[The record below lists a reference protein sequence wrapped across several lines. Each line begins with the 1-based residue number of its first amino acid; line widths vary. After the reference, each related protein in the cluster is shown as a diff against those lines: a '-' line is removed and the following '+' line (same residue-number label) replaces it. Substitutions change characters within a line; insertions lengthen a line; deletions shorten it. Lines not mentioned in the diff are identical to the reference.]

1 MALFPSSSG
10 YAGIEATPLAR
21 IGYSDFILSRVYE
34 EDWLPRITSSELLE
48 PVTKC
53 NQVARQDDDIGIGGI
68 ELQGFGIGDVELG
81 GKMHLL
87 TDGTAI
93 R

>member
-1 MALFPSSSG
+1 MAEHLYSNL
-10 YAGIEATPLAR
+10 LAR
-21 IGYSDFILSRVYE
+21 RPADVFALDDIGNIAH
-34 EDWLPRITSSELLE
+34 LL
-48 PVTKC
+48 
-53 NQVARQDDDIGIGGI
+53 QLQFARQDDDIGIGGI